1 MSVILPENAALELRV
16 GNGHL
21 EPMRWAWVAAAL
33 AAGLS
38 AEAQQPAADG
48 DVASLLAQ
56 IGARVEEFYARAR
69 TVTSEEKVRLQHL
82 ASDFSPTSP
91 ARFLVYDVRVAWE
104 PAADGG
110 LPPEASVLRQLRTV
124 NGRAPRPKD
133 EPGCTDPRDVSPDAL
148 SMLLPKNRTDYEFK
162 LAGRARIDNRA
173 SVMIDFRSISKKTPD
188 VVWKGTC
195 VRLSLP
201 GWTRGRLWVDADSH
215 DVLRLDEYLTGMF
228 DFPTSQEA
236 MRSGAD
242 RTMILERADSSI
254 RYREVKFDDPEETLT
269 LPRLI
274 ETTTVWRNAGISRL
288 RMTQEFSGYRRF
300 ITGARIVEDDDLR

>member
-1 MSVILPENAALELRV
+1 
-16 GNGHL
+16 
-21 EPMRWAWVAAAL
+21 MRWAWLAAAAL
-33 AAGLS
+33 ATALS
-38 AEAQQPAADG
+38 AEAWQPASDAD
-48 DVASLLAQ
+48 LAGMLTR

-82 ASDFSPTSP
+82 GSDFSPTSP
-91 ARFLVYDVRVAWE
+91 ARHLVYDVRVAWE

-148 SMLLPKNRTDYEFK
+148 SMLLPQNRTDYDFK
-162 LAGRARIDNRA
+162 LAGRTRVDNRP
-173 SVMIDFRSISKKTPD
+173 SLMIDFRSVSKKTPD
-188 VVWKGTC
+188 VVWKETC

-201 GWTRGRLWVDADSH
+201 GWTRGRIWVDAESY

-228 DFPTSQEA
+228 DFPTSLEA
-236 MRSGAD
+236 LRSGAD
-242 RTMILERADSSI
+242 RTMTLERADSSI
-254 RYREVKFDDPEETLT
+254 RYREVKFDNPEETLT

-274 ETTTVWRNAGISRL
+274 ETTTVWRNAGVSRV

-300 ITGARIVEDDDLR
+300 ITGARIVEGDDLR

>member
-1 MSVILPENAALELRV
+1 
-16 GNGHL
+16 
-21 EPMRWAWVAAAL
+21 MRWAWLGAAAL
-33 AAGLS
+33 AAGFS
-38 AEAQQPAADG
+38 AEARQPASDT
-48 DVASLLAQ
+48 DVADLLTRIA
-56 IGARVEEFYARAR
+56 ARVEEFYARAR
-69 TVTSEEKVRLQHL
+69 TLTSEERVRLQHL
-82 ASDFSPTSP
+82 GSDFSPSSP

-124 NGRAPRPKD
+124 NGRPPRPKD
-133 EPGCTDPRDVSPDAL
+133 EPGCTDPRDVSPDSL
-148 SMLLPKNRTDYEFK
+148 SMLLPQNRADYDFK
-162 LAGRARIDNRA
+162 LAGRTRVDNRA
-173 SVMIDFRSISKKTPD
+173 SVMIDFRSVAKKTPD

-201 GWTRGRLWVDADSH
+201 GWTRGRIWIDAESH

-228 DFPTSQEA
+228 DFPTSPEA
-236 MRSGAD
+236 TRSGAD

-254 RYREVKFDDPEETLT
+254 RYREVKFDNPEETLT

-274 ETTTVWRNAGISRL
+274 ETTTVWRNAGTSRV

-300 ITGARIVEDDDLR
+300 ITGARVVEEDDLR

>member
-1 MSVILPENAALELRV
+1 
-16 GNGHL
+16 
-21 EPMRWAWVAAAL
+21 MRWGWVSAAAL
-33 AAGLS
+33 AVGLS
-38 AEAQQPAADG
+38 AEAQQPAGDAA
-48 DVASLLAQ
+48 DVAGMLMRV
-56 IGARVEEFYARAR
+56 GARVEEFYGRAR
-69 TVTSEEKVRLQHL
+69 TLTSQENVRLQPL

-91 ARFLVYDVRVAWE
+91 ARHLVYDVRVAWE

-124 NGRAPRPKD
+124 NGRPPRPKD
-133 EPGCTDPRDVSPDAL
+133 EPGCTDPRDVSPDSL
-148 SMLLPKNRTDYEFK
+148 SMLLPQNRTDYDFK
-162 LAGRARIDNRA
+162 LAGRTRIDNRA
-173 SVMIDFRSISKKTPD
+173 SVMIDYRSVAKKTPD

-201 GWTRGRLWVDADSH
+201 GWSRGRIWIDAASY

-228 DFPTSQEA
+228 DFPTTLEA
-236 MRSGAD
+236 MRNGAD
-242 RTMILERADSSI
+242 RTMTLERADSSI
-254 RYREVKFDDPEETLT
+254 RYREVKFEEPEETLT